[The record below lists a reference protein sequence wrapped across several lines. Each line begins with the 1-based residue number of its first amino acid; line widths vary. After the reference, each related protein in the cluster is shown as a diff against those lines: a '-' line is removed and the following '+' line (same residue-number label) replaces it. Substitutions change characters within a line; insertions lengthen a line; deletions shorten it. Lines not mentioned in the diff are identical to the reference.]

1 MPPSQRSNR
10 NLFLFAAE
18 DYDLPCCCEIFIK
31 YSIVDEEG
39 NKAQQTEI
47 IVEPL
52 KEFEDKSHLLI
63 AQSLN
68 DMVDDVVW
76 VRVLNPT
83 VGQKKVYKNARL
95 SFAENTEKISRI
107 QQNNPD
113 NNAKS
118 RDEFDFKKHVYTISM
133 NLTCDEMAK
142 VRSICSKFETKFLRN
157 SNDIG
162 FCNRTHHKI
171 KLKKDAAP
179 FRRTYG
185 SMSFEKRKTMKEIV
199 EDLERDDLVEPTHS
213 DWAALSLLVP
223 KKTEPTA

>member
-1 MPPSQRSNR
+1 MSRSQRSKK

-18 DYDLPCCCEIFIK
+18 NYDLPCRCEVFIK
-31 YSIVDEEG
+31 CSIVDQEG

-47 IVEPL
+47 VVELL

-63 AQSLN
+63 ATSLN

-83 VGQKKVYKNARL
+83 VQQRKVYKNARIA
-95 SFAENTEKISRI
+95 FAENTEKISRI

-118 RDEFDFKKHVYTISM
+118 RIEFDFKKHVNTSSI

-142 VRSICSKFETKFLRN
+142 VRSVCTKFETIFLRN
-157 SNDIG
+157 SNDMG
-162 FCNRTHHKI
+162 FCDQIHQKI

-179 FRRTYG
+179 FKRTYG
-185 SMSFEKRKTMKEIV
+185 SMSFEKPKAMK
-199 EDLERDDLVEPTHS
+199 
-213 DWAALSLLVP
+213 
-223 KKTEPTA
+223 KNC

>member
-1 MPPSQRSNR
+1 M
-10 NLFLFAAE
+10 FLIAAE
-18 DYDLPCCCEIFIK
+18 DHDLPCRCEVFIK
-31 YSIVDEEG
+31 CSIVDEEG

-63 AQSLN
+63 ARSLN
-68 DMVDDVVW
+68 DMIDDVVW

-83 VGQKKVYKNARL
+83 VEQKKVYKNVRIA
-95 SFAENTEKISRI
+95 SAENTEKISRI

-118 RDEFDFKKHVYTISM
+118 RDEFDFKKHVNTSSM

-142 VRSICSKFETKFLRN
+142 VKQYFCTKSETIFLRN
-157 SNDIG
+157 SNDMG
-162 FCNRTHHKI
+162 FCDQIHHKFN
-171 KLKKDAAP
+171 LKKDAAP

-185 SMSFEKRKTMKEIV
+185 SLSFEKREAMKKIV

-213 DWAALSLLVP
+213 DWAAPSLLVP
-223 KKTEPTA
+223 KKTEPTD

>member
-1 MPPSQRSNR
+1 MI
-10 NLFLFAAE
+10 LIAAE
-18 DYDLPCCCEIFIK
+18 DHDLPCRCEVFIK
-31 YSIVDEEG
+31 CSIVDEEG

-47 IVEPL
+47 IVETL

-76 VRVLNPT
+76 VRVLIST
-83 VGQKKVYKNARL
+83 VGQKKVYKTARI

-107 QQNNPD
+107 QQTNPD

-118 RDEFDFKKHVYTISM
+118 RDEFDFKKHVNTISM
-133 NLTCDEMAK
+133 NLTCDEITK
-142 VRSICSKFETKFLRN
+142 VRSICSKFESIFLRN

-162 FCNRTHHKI
+162 FCNRTHHKT

-185 SMSFEKRKTMKEIV
+185 SMSFEKRKAMKEIV

-213 DWAALSLLVP
+213 DWAAP
-223 KKTEPTA
+223 